1 MQPDLKVTA
10 SIAKAVAEVLADE
23 LVLVRRDVGELQ
35 HLRDQV
41 DELQRSIT
49 ELVSRPTPPA
59 GEQGQP
65 GEKGEPGLLGPPG
78 PPGEPGA
85 KGDAGPAGPPGERG
99 PMGDRGHDG
108 AAGPAGEPG
117 EAGETGR
124 EGATGPSGEKGDPGA
139 PGREWRSAGTYEPGK
154 AYSWGDV
161 VKLDGGAFVAT
172 RDDPGRCP
180 GEGWDL
186 LVMRGAKGPRG
197 ERGDRGERGAPG
209 PAAPRIVDWEIELGT
224 YRAVPV
230 MSDGTRGAPLPVLE
244 FFDAYHAEV
253 RGAA

>member
-1 MQPDLKVTA
+1 MRLDGAFIERLSDTIASVVTRTLRPVQEK
-10 SIAKAVAEVLADE
+10 IAALEAAL
-23 LVLVRRDVGELQ
+23 
-35 HLRDQV
+35 H
-41 DELQRSIT
+41 

-65 GEKGEPGLLGPPG
+65 GEKGETGLSGPPG

-85 KGDAGPAGPPGERG
+85 KGDPGPAGPAGPAGERG

-108 AAGPAGEPG
+108 AAGAPGEPG
-117 EAGETGR
+117 KAGETG
-124 EGATGPSGEKGDPGA
+124 EVGATGPSGGKGDPGA
-139 PGREWRSAGTYEPGK
+139 PGREWRSAGTYEPRK

-172 RDDPGRCP
+172 RDDPGACP
-180 GEGWDL
+180 GDGWDN
-186 LVMRGAKGPRG
+186 LVQRGKSGPRG
-197 ERGDRGERGAPG
+197 ERGERGAPG

-230 MSDGTRGAPLPVLE
+230 MSDGSKGAPLPVLE